1 MDRSSMDRKRKMK
14 KREERGD
21 EAAAD
26 DAPPSS
32 STFDRHVFPI
42 LLAAAQTTRQSSNS
56 CSAARLLRRVLSRS
70 PRVLSPL
77 PDSLTALLPLLLSSS
92 CSSVAAVS
100 CEVLGAAALR
110 SMEAAE
116 ALASDRGIASGLATA
131 LGSRSQRVT
140 EAACNS
146 ILDLSASSVGREHL
160 AASPVLP
167 RILCLFSQAE
177 TIFGLVHSRSA
188 KCTEIPTEGNKI
200 LCLIID
206 TMVLLVNSCKID
218 NLQNLQQELVKNVMP
233 LLYKIWKKTQLL
245 KSSTDCDKWM
255 NQLQSKE
262 YDISEAIFRLSID
275 LASPA
280 CLEPD
285 VVRRSIFGQTVSG
298 FENFVLAYWEKSPNL
313 YRRKQNTQNDN
324 PVFTALR
331 SAFNLRAAPDAII
344 DSLIKGLVSC
354 PAIASDELDI
364 NSFLNEVHDSLGDS
378 VKYRQDIR
386 VMRTPE
392 PSDQTSRVCVMEEH
406 FFNDGTVFMDED
418 AFTEK
423 CKHAFKNGYSIALRG
438 MEFRSEKLATIASAL
453 ADLFG
458 QPSVGANIYF
468 SPARSQGLARHYDDH
483 CVLVWQLL
491 GCKKWMFWPNPKP
504 LLPRLYEPFDP
515 LDGTFD
521 ENSARGEVLL
531 EGDMMYL
538 PRGYV
543 HEARTDVGESQ
554 VDAYADFSLHLTLAI
569 EVEPPFEWEGFAHIA
584 LHCWTEK
591 QKLENSQFI
600 EPRGEAEAS
609 FFAIVLHVAI
619 RSLSDND
626 PVFRKACM
634 VAAKLYSPSPCTA
647 IHSEALRSSQRS
659 TFDEILQKI
668 DQKCSMKE
676 ALKSI
681 TVAVKG
687 RNDEPFQ
694 WMSWLRHLPQQGDA
708 DHRFDFCNIFRA
720 LEELVEAFNSN
731 PEQALADSTGFKS
744 RFCRSIVY
752 EDACKSFE
760 MLLGMY
766 RTTRNQYMKGM
777 LALHGAHVSRA
788 VENSSWRK
796 SSCSG

>member
-1 MDRSSMDRKRKMK
+1 MHRSSMDRKRKRK
-14 KREERGD
+14 ERGGD
-21 EAAAD
+21 SAAD
-26 DAPPSS
+26 DASPSS
-32 STFDRHVFPI
+32 PAFDRHLFPI
-42 LLAAAQTTRQSSNS
+42 LLAAARTTRQSSNS
-56 CSAARLLRRVLSRS
+56 CAAARLLRRVLSRS

-116 ALASDRGIASGLATA
+116 VLASDRGIANGLARA
-131 LGSRSQRVT
+131 LRSRSQRVT

-160 AASPVLP
+160 AGSPVLP
-167 RILCLFSQAE
+167 RILYLFSQVE
-177 TIFGLVHSRSA
+177 TISGFVHSRNT
-188 KCTEIPTEGNKI
+188 KCPEIPTEGNKI
-200 LCLIID
+200 LCLIIN
-206 TMVLLVNSCKID
+206 TMVLLVNSCKIG
-218 NLQNLQQELVKNVMP
+218 NLQNLPQELVKNVLS

-275 LASPA
+275 IPSPA

-285 VVRRSIFGQTVSG
+285 VIRRSIFGRTVSD
-298 FENFVLAYWEKSPNL
+298 FENFVLAYWEKLPNL

-324 PVFTALR
+324 HVFTALH
-331 SAFNLRAAPDAII
+331 SAFNLGASPDAII
-344 DSLIKGLVSC
+344 ESLIKGLVSC

-364 NSFLNEVHDSLGDS
+364 NSFLNEVHGSLGDS

-418 AFTEK
+418 AFIEK
-423 CKHAFKNGYSIALRG
+423 CRHAFKNGYSIALRG
-438 MEFRSEKLATIASAL
+438 MEFRSEKVAAIASAL

-515 LDGTFD
+515 LNGTLD
-521 ENSARGEVLL
+521 ENRGRAEVLL

-543 HEARTDVGESQ
+543 HEARTDVRESQ
-554 VDAYADFSLHLTLAI
+554 ADAYADFSLHLTLAI

-591 QKLENSQFI
+591 QKLEDSQFV
-600 EPRGEAEAS
+600 ETRGKAEAS
-609 FFAIVLHVAI
+609 LFAFVLHVAI

-626 PVFRKACM
+626 PIFRKACM
-634 VAAKLYSPSPCTA
+634 VAAKLRSPSPCMAT
-647 IHSEALRSSQRS
+647 HFKALRSNQRS

-668 DQKCSMKE
+668 DQKCNMKE
-676 ALKSI
+676 AMKSI
-681 TVAVKG
+681 TVAVKE
-687 RNDEPFQ
+687 RDDEPFQ
-694 WMSWLRHLPQQGDA
+694 WMSWLQHLPQQGDA
-708 DHRFDFCNIFRA
+708 DNRIDFCNIFGA
-720 LEELVEAFNSN
+720 LEEPVEAFKSN
-731 PEQALADSTGFKS
+731 PEQALADSTCFKS
-744 RFCRSIVY
+744 RFCRCVVY
-752 EDACKSFE
+752 EDACESFE

-788 VENSSWRK
+788 VENSS
-796 SSCSG
+796 